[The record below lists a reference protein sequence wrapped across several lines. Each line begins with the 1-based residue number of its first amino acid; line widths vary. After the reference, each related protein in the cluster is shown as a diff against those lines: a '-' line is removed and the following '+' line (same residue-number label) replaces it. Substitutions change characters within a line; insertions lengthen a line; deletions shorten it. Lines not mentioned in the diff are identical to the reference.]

1 MWRTGF
7 RQCVGSIASAI
18 HVPSGAVN
26 AATMPIINP
35 TLACTMRRRTLAT
48 VVVTAFGN
56 MANNEVPRAIRS
68 EASNRIDNDGTRMAP
83 PPTPS
88 RPARMPAIT
97 PNTTINRPVTR
108 FNSIEESRE
117 GTNMSWLRMTNAM
130 NTTNAQRSTTSDN
143 RDSSSEPIWP
153 PTNIPMNTSNAAIQS
168 TLPLTA

>member
-7 RQCVGSIASAI
+7 RQCVGHRSAI
-18 HVPSGAVN
+18 HVPVRSQCGYDADNQSDLGMHHAPANIGHRSGDGV
-26 AATMPIINP
+26 
-35 TLACTMRRRTLAT
+35 R
-48 VVVTAFGN
+48 N

-143 RDSSSEPIWP
+143 RDSSSEPICRRQ
-153 PTNIPMNTSNAAIQS
+153 TYR
-168 TLPLTA
+168 